1 MYSSIS
7 MVISKRILKECII
20 ISSTGEITK
29 IFNTKREDKRNIKN
43 MNQIENN
50 SKPNYQLK

>member
-20 ISSTGEITK
+20 ICSTGERK

>member
-7 MVISKRILKECII
+7 IVISKRILKECII
-20 ISSTGEITK
+20 CSTRKVTK
-29 IFNTKREDKRNIKN
+29 IFNTKREDKRNIKH